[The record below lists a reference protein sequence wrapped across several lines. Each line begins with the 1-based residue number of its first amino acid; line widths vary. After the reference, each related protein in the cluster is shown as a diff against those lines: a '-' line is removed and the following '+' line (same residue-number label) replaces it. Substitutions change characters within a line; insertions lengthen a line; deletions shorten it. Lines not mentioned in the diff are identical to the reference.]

1 RRVRVLQQVAETA
14 VEHARPAGAKCRG
27 VPVGGDALASR
38 LDADQLHLLIVEKG
52 GEDADRIGAATH
64 ARDDGVWQPPST
76 LQYLGAR
83 LAADDG
89 LEVAHQTRKGIR
101 PDDRADRS
109 EERRV
114 GKR

>member
-1 RRVRVLQQVAETA
+1 WSSDVCSSDL
-14 VEHARPAGAKCRG
+14 
-27 VPVGGDALASR
+27 LASR

-101 PDDRADRS
+101 PDDRADDV
-109 EERRV
+109 V
-114 GKR
+114 GRGDIGDPVAQRF